1 MEQQIKREV
10 ATQTAA
16 AGKAAAPRKRDVA
29 AAPKKAGLTTQ
40 DLILIAVLLAAGA
53 VLKLTVGSLLSSMGM
68 KPNFIIA
75 MYCLAIILTR
85 PKLGQALI
93 IGLLAGLICQI
104 PLLNATPLLNIPSEI
119 LGALACGLLIKVPM
133 SIGGK
138 LDLNPLVNTFVSTV
152 VSGGT
157 FALLSVYINVVS
169 TGGDVMVALATYAA
183 IVLGTATYNC
193 IPVQVL
199 AMPLTKGLKRN
210 GGGGSAGPRPAE
222 PADAAAGRGA
232 RSRGEAEDSRTEV
245 RFALALPTISGTTT
259 ALADLPAPTCDSTK
273 KDDFP

>member
-104 PLLNATPLLNIPSEI
+104 PLLNATPLLNLSLIHIWQLVSFGSLEHE
-119 LGALACGLLIKVPM
+119 AVGLL
-133 SIGGK
+133 
-138 LDLNPLVNTFVSTV
+138 
-152 VSGGT
+152 
-157 FALLSVYINVVS
+157 A
-169 TGGDVMVALATYAA
+169 
-183 IVLGTATYNC
+183 VL
-193 IPVQVL
+193 
-199 AMPLTKGLKRN
+199 LKR
-210 GGGGSAGPRPAE
+210 G
-222 PADAAAGRGA
+222 DQLCIRGF
-232 RSRGEAEDSRTEV
+232 RY
-245 RFALALPTISGTTT
+245 
-259 ALADLPAPTCDSTK
+259 
-273 KDDFP
+273 

>member
-1 MEQQIKREV
+1 MEQQIKREA

-16 AGKAAAPRKRDVA
+16 AGGTAPRTAKRDVA
-29 AAPKKAGLTTQ
+29 TPQKKAGLSTQ

-85 PKLGQALI
+85 PKVGQALI

-104 PLLNATPLLNIPSEI
+104 PMLNATPLLNIPSEI
-119 LGALACGLLIKVPM
+119 LGALACGLLIKIPM
-133 SIGGK
+133 NIGGK
-138 LDLNPLVNTFVSTV
+138 LDLNPLVNTFISTV

-157 FALLSVYINVVS
+157 FALLAIYINVVS

-183 IVLGTATYNC
+183 IVFGTATFNA
-193 IPVQVL
+193 ILVQVL
-199 AMPLTKGLKRN
+199 AMPLKKVLKR
-210 GGGGSAGPRPAE
+210 
-222 PADAAAGRGA
+222 
-232 RSRGEAEDSRTEV
+232 
-245 RFALALPTISGTTT
+245 
-259 ALADLPAPTCDSTK
+259 
-273 KDDFP
+273 